1 MSALGHSRRSDGQE
15 GFAECPL
22 CLQWRPNLCVV
33 TNRRDVPDSDI
44 RTLIGTAGKKT
55 PPTPVLASFDVP
67 SSALMRSVRALSCG
81 KAATVQYRLAIV
93 SSRPNGSSGQ

>member
-67 SSALMRSVRALSCG
+67 FQRAHAVGASTVVRKGCNCP
-81 KAATVQYRLAIV
+81 I
-93 SSRPNGSSGQ
+93 SSGDCVFTSQRK